1 MPILANIDKTAD
13 PRLSPDNIVL
23 TGEITE
29 LRDKHAR
36 FSKELKEL
44 AGALALANTQLTE
57 GTDRIRLFNV
67 EMAVHEKEMKEMQGH
82 IFALKKRRAMAGTAG
97 GVEQEF
103 NRQENILR
111 TLGAKQREL
120 NKLLL
125 EVESNTKLYEQTLA
139 DKLAVVERLSLT
151 IADMQPRRKALVEEV
166 AVLEGVA
173 KIFIEAEQLSGELDT
188 LTAAVKQHTNELNGL
203 KAFTDECYIN
213 GNLTLKCTEELNVLL
228 NNFIKAC
235 SHDGNIPQICKNEL
249 NVLKAFVAEFEPEAT
264 SLDAQVREFEQKIDA
279 LEHEMGRENRELTA
293 QKASLIEMVERLEE
307 QDGALSLE
315 TAKLQ
320 RELDKQ
326 TEILK
331 DRKAVN
337 ETNRANAPALE
348 KELLACNEKIAE
360 ARVNLTKHGE
370 SKRKKDLELENFEK
384 ALATKLRLESELMYI
399 EEGTAALGEIA
410 RSAT

>member
-13 PRLSPDNIVL
+13 PLLSPDNIVL

-57 GTDRIRLFNV
+57 GTDRTRLFNV

-103 NRQENILR
+103 NRQESILR

-173 KIFIEAEQLSGELDT
+173 KIFIEAERLAGQLGTITTGIDEH
-188 LTAAVKQHTNELNGL
+188 TAE
-203 KAFTDECYIN
+203 
-213 GNLTLKCTEELNVLL
+213 
-228 NNFIKAC
+228 IKDLRAY
-235 SHDGNIPQICKNEL
+235 
-249 NVLKAFVAEFEPEAT
+249 VAEAAPET
-264 SLDAQVREFEQKIDA
+264 TA
-279 LEHEMGRENRELTA
+279 LEAQISELEQSLAALEQANRELKELTA
-293 QKASLIEMVERLEE
+293 QKASLIGEVESLE
-307 QDGALSLE
+307 DKDRALSLDCG
-315 TAKLQ
+315 KLQ

-326 TEILK
+326 TGTLDEI
-331 DRKAVN
+331 KAVN
-337 ETNRANAPALE
+337 AANRANAPALE

-384 ALATKLRLESELMYI
+384 ALDTKLRLESELMYI